1 MKLRF
6 CPTCFVFPSILTWQP
21 VWATISGLQL
31 FVVPAVTGGGP
42 SAPGW
47 GPSSSAAAGG
57 LAVEG
62 GLQLLVQ
69 GLHQQQ
75 QLGAFISSSSFG
87 SGTTIVWPQQTVR
100 SSCWSSHRMGISL
113 QPTHKRFNSA
123 YPQFSSNTLGLDET
137 FSC

>member
-62 GLQLLVQ
+62 GLQLQAGGLHHQQQLGGLAVVGGLQ
-69 GLHQQQ
+69 LQAGGLHQQEEGHR
-75 QLGAFISSSSFG
+75 GAGPCSTDLPG
-87 SGTTIVWPQQTVR
+87 
-100 SSCWSSHRMGISL
+100 
-113 QPTHKRFNSA
+113 
-123 YPQFSSNTLGLDET
+123 
-137 FSC
+137 